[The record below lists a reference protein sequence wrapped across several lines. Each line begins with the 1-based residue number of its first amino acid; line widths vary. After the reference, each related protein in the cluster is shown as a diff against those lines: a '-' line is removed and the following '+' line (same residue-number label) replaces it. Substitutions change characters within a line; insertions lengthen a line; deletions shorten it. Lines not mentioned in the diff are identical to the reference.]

1 MVRNYSEEEK
11 QEYLDKFLEESI
23 FVENWRILR
32 WKNNKR
38 LHKIIEKITKIWLN
52 KNMRLVMIACF

>member
-52 KNMRLVMIACF
+52 KNMQFLF